1 MSEIAAAGARPA
13 RRSRPGAGTEVSR
26 AAPDVR
32 RLLQLGL
39 AGIWL
44 LDALLQYQSFMFSKA
59 FSQMIGGRCLATRA
73 SSPARS
79 PGTPRSS
86 RITPCC

>member
-1 MSEIAAAGARPA
+1 MSEIAAAGVRPA
-13 RRSRPGAGTEVSR
+13 ARSRMLGGAEASL

-32 RLLQLGL
+32 RLLQLAL

-59 FSQMIGGRCLATRA
+59 FTQMIGGRHPATRA

-79 PGTPRSS
+79 PGTPPSS
-86 RITPCC
+86 SITPCC